1 VILITVLFAPTSIVI
16 TVSSP
21 SSSEPAT
28 LNFERLVERDAKGNV
43 ERINLPDRLVIMAN
57 HQAYTDWMYTW
68 ILSAYAG
75 HQRGLVILLKKQLK
89 NIPIVGWGMVRVVPT
104 ARADRQQFFRFIF
117 LSRSWAS
124 DRTNLTL
131 ALTELGQKT
140 KTSNDSSVGSETQPL
155 LKEDG
160 QVATAASGSSQTMS
174 KRNPLWLLIF
184 PEGTI
189 TSDDERVKS
198 KRYADKEGIVR

>member
-1 VILITVLFAPTSIVI
+1 
-16 TVSSP
+16 
-21 SSSEPAT
+21 
-28 LNFERLVERDAKGNV
+28 
-43 ERINLPDRLVIMAN
+43 MAN

-89 NIPIVGWGMVRVVPT
+89 NIPIVGWGMVRVLPT
-104 ARADRQQFFRFIF
+104 AETDPKQFFRFIF
-117 LSRSWAS
+117 LSRSWAA

-131 ALTELGQKT
+131 ALTEIGQKA
-140 KTSNDSSVGSETQPL
+140 KASNDPSTGGESQPL

-160 QVATAASGSSQTMS
+160 QVTLPTSSGSSPTR
-174 KRNPLWLLIF
+174 RNPLWLLIF

-189 TSDDERVKS
+189 TSDEERVKS